1 MRATALNCA
10 VLALAMVAVGCSDD
24 TTQGPSASTVA
35 GDDAL
40 GDGQATDD
48 AAADAADD
56 AAAATP
62 TDAIATDAAAT
73 TPTDAAD
80 SELPPA
86 IDAAL
91 AVDAAPGADVGL
103 GGDAAAAP
111 DVLAPADGVAASDAV
126 LAADTSVPAPVCGNG
141 YCENGENPSNC
152 GADCKGGSWSCG
164 DGVCDIGEQFY
175 CQNDCVDPVC
185 GDGKCEAGEQSQ
197 GCVKDC
203 GTSTVCGDNICGAGE
218 NGTNCPKDCGIGTW
232 QCGDGKCDFGEQ
244 FYCFKDCQ
252 AGPTN
257 AVSCLQS
264 NCGSDYKNCSASAGC
279 NSALQCMIG
288 CKGSYSCLQG
298 CVQAAGGSGSMAVQ
312 TAICGQQN
320 GCL

>member
-1 MRATALNCA
+1 MRATALKFA
-10 VLALAMVAVGCSDD
+10 AFALAVGFAGCSDD
-24 TTQGPSASTVA
+24 VTQGPSASN
-35 GDDAL
+35 L
-40 GDGQATDD
+40 G
-48 AAADAADD
+48 ADD
-56 AAAATP
+56 AGGDGLAMDDATGDAAEDAAATP
-62 TDAIATDAAAT
+62 TDATVADTSGA

-86 IDAAL
+86 ADGVAAL
-91 AVDAAPGADVGL
+91 DAVDAAPAPDVPPA
-103 GGDAAAAP
+103 GDAAVGADASAP
-111 DVLAPADGVAASDAV
+111 VDAV
-126 LAADTSVPAPVCGNG
+126 VGSDVVVPVPVCGNG
-141 YCENGENPSNC
+141 YCENGENPGNC
-152 GADCKGGSWSCG
+152 GADCKGLSWSCG

-203 GTSTVCGDNICGAGE
+203 GTSTTCGDNICGAGE
-218 NGTNCPKDCGIGTW
+218 NGTNCAKDCGIGTW

-264 NCGSDYKNCSASAGC
+264 NCGSDYKNCSASPAC

-298 CVQAAGGSGSMAVQ
+298 CVNAAGGSGSMAVQ